1 MHHCLQIEEI
11 LASIF
16 EFVLTDVGNQKTYDR
31 RSVLALVKT
40 CRTFNIPALQV
51 LWKNLFSPV
60 PLFLTM
66 PDDLWQMEDSVNS
79 LVAPRT
85 LVSSQKYLP
94 RKTKPNH
101 VVEPQ
106 KRDTA

>member
-1 MHHCLQIEEI
+1 MHPCLRIEEI

-16 EFVLTDVGNQKTYDR
+16 EVVLCDVGTRLKTYDK

-66 PDDLWQMEDSVNS
+66 PDDLWHVEEADSGFSV
-79 LVAPRT
+79 PRT
-85 LVSSQKYLP
+85 LVSGQKYL
-94 RKTKPNH
+94 RRKPN
-101 VVEPQ
+101 
-106 KRDTA
+106 

>member
-16 EFVLTDVGNQKTYDR
+16 EFVLTGVGTRKTYDK

-40 CRTFNIPALQV
+40 CRNFNVPALQV

-66 PDDLWQMEDSVNS
+66 PEDLWQVEESVNP

-85 LVSSQKYLP
+85 LVSGQKYLP
-94 RKTKPNH
+94 RTPN
-101 VVEPQ
+101 
-106 KRDTA
+106 